1 LCAARRALLTREEG
15 KRGEEGKGWGRR
27 GEEGAGACGRRR
39 GREREEYARLMRRAN
54 LVRYGKHEG
63 TGWKG
68 GKKRE
73 RRGERETTEERK
85 RGDEWER
92 EMGGGGGK

>member
-1 LCAARRALLTREEG
+1 M
-15 KRGEEGKGWGRR
+15 GEEGGGRGR
-27 GEEGAGACGRRR
+27 SMREENLRRR
-39 GREREEYARLMRRAN
+39 RREREEYARLMRRAN
-54 LVRYGKHEG
+54 LVRYGKHKG

-73 RRGERETTEERK
+73 RRGERETREERK
-85 RGDEWER
+85 RGDER